1 VPDYENNESGGKGG
15 KDVKIDG
22 TENPGVGTLSLELL
36 PLKPSET
43 ICGWISVSGLESRN
57 GVEKFIS
64 GVFAGGGNKWEL
76 KYGVLSGGVLTIHA
90 TPYRLN
96 SALFTCGRSEVVK
109 LEVEEKESEGAKRNR
124 MTVESQ
130 EAAGQGGGAGAEAR
144 GETLVVKEMCL
155 SVKSQKEGLRI
166 KIPAGTAG
174 WKADEAAWMWK
185 LQQALSPK

>member
-1 VPDYENNESGGKGG
+1 M
-15 KDVKIDG
+15 
-22 TENPGVGTLSLELL
+22 
-36 PLKPSET
+36 
-43 ICGWISVSGLESRN
+43 
-57 GVEKFIS
+57 
-64 GVFAGGGNKWEL
+64 
-76 KYGVLSGGVLTIHA
+76 
-90 TPYRLN
+90 
-96 SALFTCGRSEVVK
+96 K

-124 MTVESQ
+124 MTVESP

-155 SVKSQKEGLRI
+155 SVKSQKEGFRI